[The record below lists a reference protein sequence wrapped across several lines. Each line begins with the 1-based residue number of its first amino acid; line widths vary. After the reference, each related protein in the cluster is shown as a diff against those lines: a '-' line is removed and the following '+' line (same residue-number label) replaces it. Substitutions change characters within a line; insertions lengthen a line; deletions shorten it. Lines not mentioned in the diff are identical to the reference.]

1 MALTV
6 GTNSWVTVAE
16 ADTYFLN
23 RYGASGWAGFSIANK
38 EILLIS
44 AYNWIQQ
51 QAIFSISASSTS
63 AKVKQAQY
71 EAAWFL
77 YNYMSS
83 MEERRALYAQGVRS
97 FHISK
102 FSESLQAPEFP
113 VFIATILE
121 DSLTSAGGTFPTVSR
136 DMAE

>member
-16 ADTYFLN
+16 ADTYFLT
-23 RYGASGWAGFSIANK
+23 RWGASDWAGFSAANK
-38 EILLIS
+38 ETLLIS

-51 QAIFSISASSTS
+51 QAIFSISPTSTD

-77 YNYMSS
+77 YNYNTE
-83 MEERRALYAQGVRS
+83 MEKRRALYAQGVKA
-97 FHISK
+97 FEISK
-102 FSESLQAPEFP
+102 FSETLQAPEFP
-113 VFIATILE
+113 AFIADILE
-121 DSLTSAGGTFPTVSR
+121 DEIVTAGGTFPTVSR
-136 DMAE
+136 ELNT